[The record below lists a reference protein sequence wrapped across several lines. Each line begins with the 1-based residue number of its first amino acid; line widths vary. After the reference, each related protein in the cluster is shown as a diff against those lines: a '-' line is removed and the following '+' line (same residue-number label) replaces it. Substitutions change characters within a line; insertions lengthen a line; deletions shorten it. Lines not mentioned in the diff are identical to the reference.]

1 MARHIVFTPVCNA
14 RSWRTSWP
22 ITLAVAAA
30 IAASSANAA
39 ETSTATDDVE
49 LAEVAVTG
57 SRIIREGM
65 TSPTPVTAL
74 TQDELLQVNPQSIVQ
89 ALSTLPS
96 MTGSTTPKTMG
107 GRTTVGPGSFLNLR
121 NLGSNRNLVLLDG
134 RRLVPANIAGN
145 TDINLLP
152 QGLIRNVSVVTGGA
166 SAAYGSDA
174 VAGVTNFVLD
184 TKFTGL
190 KFDGNG
196 GISTRDDAGSYRAA
210 LAWGAPLFDGR
221 LHLIGSFDWR
231 HSEQAYKDRRDWA
244 NKYCATI
251 TIPGVGPATQSPTN
265 PRQTIAC
272 NVTQPIASYGGAIVS
287 GPLVT
292 SSQGI
297 MFGEDGVPM
306 PFKYGSLR
314 SSSLQVGGDGNY
326 VGDTANF
333 STPTDNKVY
342 FTHASL
348 EVSDAV
354 EAFVQGTYSTADAH
368 YPQTPAYFYSTTPLN
383 IFSGNPFIPGS
394 IQTRMNTLNVASFAL
409 GIVPKSWGDIDVLS
423 KYRAWDI
430 VGGLKG
436 NFGNNWH
443 WDAYYEQGR
452 TAFRLDYKNQVS
464 LSRLYRALDA
474 VRAPNGTVVCNS
486 ALTNAAYADCVPLD
500 PFGPGAASQAAL
512 DYIRPPSLQPW
523 NYNIMRQKVAAAS
536 ISGDIFSTWAGPISV
551 GTGVEHR
558 ELSGEILSDAGSN
571 TVPNQAG
578 IRGLPAAFLNRV
590 GDWSTSNVL
599 PTFGKYDVTEGFV
612 EALIPLAADLRFAR
626 SLDLNTA
633 LRITDYS
640 QSGTVETWKVGLS
653 WKVNDAL
660 LLRGTRSR
668 DIRAPGIGDLYTRD
682 SSGPD
687 TIIDDTVNDTGR
699 RPVAVILSGNPDLQ
713 PEKADTYTFGLTYEP
728 GWVNGLG
735 LTADYFDIRI
745 KDVLAS
751 VGLQEIVDRCAD
763 GQSEYCANL
772 VGPPGAFT
780 GIRSRTMNL
789 AESRARGVDLDVNYR
804 TQVMGRNSSIR
815 LVGTRLIEQ
824 STKTPNLVSSNYSD
838 RAGDVGAGSPK
849 WIASAFLTTQ
859 VGELDL
865 NVNVR
870 HIGKGDRNSTYGPG
884 DIAPQFEKIGSVT
897 TFDLGA
903 RYHLSARGEPELY
916 LNVQNVFDRAPP
928 LIPSSALVGG
938 QTNVALY
945 DTIGRYFT
953 AGVRFQF

>member
-1 MARHIVFTPVCNA
+1 MAHRIESTSRPGFPSRA
-14 RSWRTSWP
+14 GWRIS
-22 ITLAVAAA
+22 LAVGTAL
-30 IAASSANAA
+30 AASLSHAQGAA
-39 ETSTATDDVE
+39 TQEDVE
-49 LAEVAVTG
+49 LSEVAVTG

-74 TQDELLQVNPQSIVQ
+74 TQDELMQVNPQSIVQ
-89 ALSTLPS
+89 ALATLPS

-107 GRTTVGPGSFLNLR
+107 GRTTLGPGSFLNLR

-174 VAGVTNFVLD
+174 VAGVTNFILD
-184 TKFTGL
+184 TKFTGF
-190 KFDGNG
+190 KFDVNG
-196 GISTRDDAGSYRAA
+196 GISTRDDAGSYRTA

-221 LHLIGSFDWR
+221 LRLIGSFDWR

-244 NKYCATI
+244 RQYCATI
-251 TIPGVGPATQSPTN
+251 GIPGVTAANQSPSN

-287 GPLVT
+287 GPLVNA
-292 SSQGI
+292 SQGI
-297 MFGEDGVPM
+297 TFGEDGVPM
-306 PFKYGSLR
+306 PFLYGGLR
-314 SSSLQVGGDGNY
+314 GSALMVGGSGNY
-326 VGDTANF
+326 VGDTVNF

-342 FTHASL
+342 FTHAAF
-348 EVSDAV
+348 EVSDSL
-354 EAFVQGTYSTADAH
+354 EAFVQGTYATADSK
-368 YPQTPAYFYSTTPLN
+368 YPQTPPMFYSTTPLN
-383 IFSGNPFIPGS
+383 IFSNNPFIPAS
-394 IQTRMNTLNVASFAL
+394 IQTRMNTLTLPSFAL
-409 GIVPKSWGDIDVLS
+409 GLVPKSWGNIDVRS
-423 KYRAWDI
+423 KYRTWDI

-436 NFGNNWH
+436 KLGDTWNW
-443 WDAYYEQGR
+443 DVYYEQGR
-452 TAFRLDYKNQVS
+452 TAFRLDYENQVS
-464 LSRLYRALDA
+464 LSRLYRAVDA
-474 VRAPNGTVVCNS
+474 VRAPNGTVVCQS
-486 ALTNAAYADCVPLD
+486 ALANAAYADCVPLN

-512 DYIRPPSLQPW
+512 DYIRPAALQPW

-536 ISGDIFSTWAGPISV
+536 ISGELFSTWAGAISV

-558 ELSGEILSDAGSN
+558 ELQGEILSDAGSN

-578 IRGLPAAFLNRV
+578 IRGLPAAFVNRV

-599 PTFGKYDVTEGFV
+599 PTDGKYDVTEGFV
-612 EALIPLAADLRFAR
+612 EALVPLARDLGALH
-626 SLDLNTA
+626 SVDLNTA
-633 LRITDYS
+633 FRVTDYS

-653 WKVNDAL
+653 AKVTDAL

-682 SSGPD
+682 STGPD
-687 TIIDDTVNDTGR
+687 SIIDDTVNGSGR

-713 PEKADTYTFGLTYEP
+713 PEKADTWTFGLTYEP
-728 GWVNGLG
+728 TWLNGFG
-735 LTADYFDIRI
+735 MTADYFDIRI

-751 VGLQEIVDRCAD
+751 VGLQETVDRCAQ
-763 GQSEYCANL
+763 GQALYCANL

-789 AESRARGVDLDVNYR
+789 AESRARGVDLDLNYR
-804 TQVMGRNSSIR
+804 TQVMGHNSSLR
-815 LVGTRLIEQ
+815 VVGTRLIEQ
-824 STKTPNLVSSNYSD
+824 STTTPNLTSNNYSD
-838 RAGDVGAGSPK
+838 RAGDVGAGAPK

-859 VGELDL
+859 LGALDL
-865 NVNVR
+865 NANVR
-870 HIGKGDRNSTYGPG
+870 HIGRGDRNSTYVPG
-884 DIAPQFEKIGSVT
+884 DIAPQFEKVGSVT
-897 TFDLGA
+897 TVDLGA
-903 RYHLSARGEPELY
+903 RYQLEARGEPQLY

-938 QTNVALY
+938 QTNVGLY

-953 AGVRFQF
+953 AGIRIQF